1 MKSPSLPFS
10 FLALFL
16 LVGCAGESD
25 QSHGTNQ
32 NEDAVDVQGIAPQD
46 TPATADTSA
55 DAGPEPEPG
64 SIESA
69 PSCQD
74 YCQGLMD
81 KLFAPGGTQMEDLE
95 CLQQNVGTP
104 PAFDLDCLMGAANPS
119 YEGCLECYTG
129 EETGEATCA
138 ALVATCL

>member
-1 MKSPSLPFS
+1 MKSSCPIILTCA
-10 FLALFL
+10 ALL
-16 LVGCAGESD
+16 LIGCGDSSDTKGDANSVG
-25 QSHGTNQ
+25 
-32 NEDAVDVQGIAPQD
+32 
-46 TPATADTSA
+46 DTS
-55 DAGPEPEPG
+55 DAALEVAGDTLSPDTSPEPGPDPG

-129 EETGEATCA
+129 ESSGEATCA
-138 ALVATCL
+138 DLVAACL

>member
-1 MKSPSLPFS
+1 MTRLN
-10 FLALFL
+10 LAITCVAIL
-16 LVGCAGESD
+16 LVCGCGEGDSSD
-25 QSHGTNQ
+25 SS
-32 NEDAVDVQGIAPQD
+32 APDVAEAD
-46 TPATADTSA
+46 VTDTSVPDVVA
-55 DAGPEPEPG
+55 TDTETTDPGPDPG
-64 SIESA
+64 SIETA

-104 PAFDLDCLMGAANPS
+104 PAFDLDCLMGAANPT

-129 EETGEATCA
+129 EVTGEATCA
-138 ALVATCL
+138 ALVAACL